1 VCFGLKEWW
10 VGCLGASVCVS
21 VCESMYDSFS
31 INTMNT
37 KLSCVFEKKNTVI
50 LLNTSNIQVLHAY
63 GQIN

>member
-1 VCFGLKEWW
+1 
-10 VGCLGASVCVS
+10 LGASVCVS